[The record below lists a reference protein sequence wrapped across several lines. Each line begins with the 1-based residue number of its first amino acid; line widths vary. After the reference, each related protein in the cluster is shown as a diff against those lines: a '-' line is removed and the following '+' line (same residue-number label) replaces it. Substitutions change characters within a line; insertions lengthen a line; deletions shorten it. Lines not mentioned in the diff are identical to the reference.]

1 LLQRV
6 AVTARPTHQTHL
18 QRLISCLSHEKI
30 PDHEKRIV
38 RDTILPACT
47 AWTASIENC
56 DESLERSVAA
66 LNAYKLV
73 LDSSIGTTEYISR
86 NDGQLKLSGGLLE
99 DFFTSVLRR
108 RVASHGIP
116 GWVVARQ
123 MPCASGIFFSAGGDP
138 VIRTK
143 VHDVAI
149 ARVAS
154 ATFEIPSAT
163 RGATQTT
170 MHLASGATQTTTM
183 HLASGA
189 TQTTTMHLASG
200 ATQTTTMHLAS
211 VAMEI
216 KTSLDKTMFQEACAT
231 AADLRRLLPDAKYV
245 VVCEWLDM
253 LPIPTASTA
262 ISKVYIL
269 RGRRKR
275 GAGKDASFFA
285 SNPIRAWVVEKI
297 VEDAMASLALAPTDD
312 AIHRGFF

>member
-170 MHLASGATQTTTM
+170 
-183 HLASGA
+183 
-189 TQTTTMHLASG
+189 
-200 ATQTTTMHLAS
+200 TMHLAS